1 MPPGE
6 VVQQGKALC
15 GRYVRYRLKRAGVLG
30 KKLSLYR
37 LRSIVSASESVV
49 NDVCPSL
56 CIAAQE
62 LERMHPRVY
71 SGIARQVNH
80 FQITK

>member
-6 VVQQGKALC
+6 VAQQGKALC
-15 GRYVRYRLKRAGVLG
+15 CRYIKNKLKRAGVLG

-37 LRSIVSASESVV
+37 LRSILGTASTIAG

-62 LERMHPRVY
+62 LERMHPRLY
-71 SGIARQVNH
+71 SGVAKQVRLNPRN
-80 FQITK
+80 